1 MNTEEDEFK
10 RIEAEAMRLKVK
22 PNWFEFRFK
31 EQPMTSVDSVD
42 QDGHFNFYVYTSDC
56 CEGEFTDAI
65 FDSQP
70 IWGTDEFDEVQFTID
85 IKLRDVYLNLIDL
98 FETAEGVDA
107 DAVHLF
113 EALKKDCQWIVE
125 KIDALELQKASPAH
139 WS

>member
-1 MNTEEDEFK
+1 MNSEEDEFR
-10 RIEAEAMRLKVK
+10 RIEAEALRLKVK

-31 EQPMTSVDSVD
+31 EEPRAWVDSVD

-56 CEGEFTDAI
+56 CLGEFTDAI
-65 FDSQP
+65 SDSHS

-85 IKLRDVYLNLIDL
+85 IKLRDVYLNLIDS

-125 KIDALELQKASPAH
+125 KINALEIRSQP
-139 WS
+139 